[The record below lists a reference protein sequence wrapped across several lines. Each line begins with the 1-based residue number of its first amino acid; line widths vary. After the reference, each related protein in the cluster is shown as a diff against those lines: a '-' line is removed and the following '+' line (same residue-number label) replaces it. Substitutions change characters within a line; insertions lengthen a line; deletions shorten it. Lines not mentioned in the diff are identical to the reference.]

1 MQLIILMYKFY
12 LMKIILIFTYLQ
24 YDLELEALVS
34 VFEINALSFREE
46 EM

>member
-1 MQLIILMYKFY
+1 MHLIILIYKFY

-34 VFEINALSFREE
+34 EINSLFFREE
-46 EM
+46 KM